1 MLHNATFSPPLCSDH
16 VQFCAPNIRWCAQ
29 FVHVQISLSI
39 HQFVCICLCAFIS
52 LCVWVC
58 VVSVVTGQTRQQQ
71 THPYKTGGE
80 PSFLLINLAPPP
92 VLIGSVQHLNDV
104 SGLKRQLPVCHGHV
118 VPYRLSVYDR
128 TSTYQL
134 EKLKWKGKKSYD
146 FCFALLKWNN
156 CNRKPH
162 GDIMVITTEP
172 FFASIGVNLC
182 C

>member
-1 MLHNATFSPPLCSDH
+1 M
-16 VQFCAPNIRWCAQ
+16 
-29 FVHVQISLSI
+29 HVQISLGI

-104 SGLKRQLPVCHGHV
+104 PGLKRQLPVCHGHV

-134 EKLKWKGKKSYD
+134 EKLEWKGGKKAMT
-146 FCFALLKWNN
+146 FALPSLNETIAIGNPMGTSWLLLQSPFFCLKWCKSLLLNPLRLAMDGN
-156 CNRKPH
+156 THP
-162 GDIMVITTEP
+162 
-172 FFASIGVNLC
+172 
-182 C
+182 

>member
-1 MLHNATFSPPLCSDH
+1 MQHFLNLCAATMCSLCAEYMLMCPISA
-16 VQFCAPNIRWCAQ
+16 
-29 FVHVQISLSI
+29 ISLGI
-39 HQFVCICLCAFIS
+39 HQCVCICLCAFIS

-58 VVSVVTGQTRQQQ
+58 VVSVVTGQTWQQQ

-104 SGLKRQLPVCHGHV
+104 PGLKRQLPVCHGHV

-134 EKLKWKGKKSYD
+134 EKLEWKGKKKSYD
-146 FCFALLKWNN
+146 FCFALLK
-156 CNRKPH
+156 
-162 GDIMVITTEP
+162 
-172 FFASIGVNLC
+172 
-182 C
+182 